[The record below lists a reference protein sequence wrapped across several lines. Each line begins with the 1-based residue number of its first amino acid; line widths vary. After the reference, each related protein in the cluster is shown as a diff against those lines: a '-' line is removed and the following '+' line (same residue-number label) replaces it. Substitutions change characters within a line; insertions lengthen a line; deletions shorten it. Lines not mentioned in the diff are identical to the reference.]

1 MGAPG
6 AVETEEQEIN
16 PPVKMRLERSAERDK
31 REIINNSS
39 AIDAQS
45 NAERIPNRPPSL
57 QRKLT
62 KKFLSFLQCLQRVIR
77 IQGIRARKGLRSY
90 RAAGGSGFPQS
101 PARRAVTEDRYNDGK
116 A

>member
-1 MGAPG
+1 M
-6 AVETEEQEIN
+6 TEGVRSN
-16 PPVKMRLERSAERDK
+16 PSREKAILENPQIFQNC
-31 REIINNSS
+31 EIINILS
-39 AIDAQS
+39 AEDAQS

-62 KKFLSFLQCLQRVIR
+62 KKFLAFLQYLRRVIR

-101 PARRAVTEDRYNDGK
+101 PASRTVTEDRYNDGK

>member
-1 MGAPG
+1 
-6 AVETEEQEIN
+6 
-16 PPVKMRLERSAERDK
+16 MRKA
-31 REIINNSS
+31 
-39 AIDAQS
+39 
-45 NAERIPNRPPSL
+45 NAERIPNRPLPPL

-62 KKFLSFLQCLQRVIR
+62 KKFLSFLQCLRRVIR

-101 PARRAVTEDRYNDGK
+101 PARRTVTEDRYNDGK

>member
-39 AIDAQS
+39 AIDVHSA
-45 NAERIPNRPPSL
+45 AEHIKNRFTV
-57 QRKLT
+57 RFVWT
-62 KKFLSFLQCLQRVIR
+62 
-77 IQGIRARKGLRSY
+77 
-90 RAAGGSGFPQS
+90 S
-101 PARRAVTEDRYNDGK
+101 P
-116 A
+116 

>member
-1 MGAPG
+1 VFSLFSSGKGCLPIG
-6 AVETEEQEIN
+6 GQ
-16 PPVKMRLERSAERDK
+16 PFSVK
-31 REIINNSS
+31 
-39 AIDAQS
+39 
-45 NAERIPNRPPSL
+45 IPL

-62 KKFLSFLQCLQRVIR
+62 KKFLAFLQYLRQVIR

-101 PARRAVTEDRYNDGK
+101 PASRTVTEDRYNDGK